1 MLDNLRICFGSLS
14 VLVGSFFL
22 RDGVSSEH
30 LNESSMLIGGAVL
43 VSLGAICIGYV
54 VKNRLELRKYFKND
68 CG

>member
-1 MLDNLRICFGSLS
+1 MLDNLRICFGFVS

-22 RDGVSSEH
+22 RDGVSNEH

-43 VSLGAICIGYV
+43 ISLGFICIGYV
-54 VKNRLELRKYFKND
+54 VKNWLELRKYFKNN